1 MLRVMGPAI
10 MHSGGGV
17 HGDTG
22 TSSGSKTLKQG
33 ELQRVAG
40 IRSGREIMH
49 KSVFALAGDI
59 VPVSASSR
67 LLLSVPCLVSVPAN
81 SSVRALYSSSQGR
94 VKAKYFHRPVVRQD
108 LLH

>member
-10 MHSGGGV
+10 MYSGGGV

-22 TSSGSKTLKQG
+22 TSSGSRTLKQG

-40 IRSGREIMH
+40 IRSGREIVH
-49 KSVFALAGDI
+49 KSVLALAGDA

-67 LLLSVPCLVSVPAN
+67 LLLPAPGLASVPAN
-81 SSVRALYSSSQGR
+81 SSVRALYSSFHGR
-94 VKAKYFHRPVVRQD
+94 VKAKNFHRLAVRQN
-108 LLH
+108 LH